1 MNTKEKKIRIAIDGP
16 SGAGKSTIAKAV
28 AARLDIDYIDTG
40 AMYRAVGYKMIS
52 EGISVADSDRERL
65 KNMLERTEID
75 FCGGN
80 IILDGEIIND
90 RIRIPEVSKMAS
102 DCSALPE
109 VRNKLTTLQK
119 QIAAS
124 KSVIMDGR
132 DIGTNVIK
140 DAEFKFFMTASAEE
154 RAGRRHKELIEKGQD
169 ISYAQV
175 LVDIKTRDK
184 NDSTR
189 ALNPLRQA
197 DDAELLDTTGM
208 SIEDVIRFILSEV
221 EKSGTN

>member
-1 MNTKEKKIRIAIDGP
+1 
-16 SGAGKSTIAKAV
+16 
-28 AARLDIDYIDTG
+28 
-40 AMYRAVGYKMIS
+40 
-52 EGISVADSDRERL
+52 
-65 KNMLERTEID
+65 
-75 FCGGN
+75 
-80 IILDGEIIND
+80 
-90 RIRIPEVSKMAS
+90 
-102 DCSALPE
+102 
-109 VRNKLTTLQK
+109 
-119 QIAAS
+119 
-124 KSVIMDGR
+124 
-132 DIGTNVIK
+132 
-140 DAEFKFFMTASAEE
+140 MTASAEE

-175 LVDIKTRDK
+175 LADIKTRDK

>member
-109 VRNKLTTLQK
+109 VRSKLTTLQK

>member
-154 RAGRRHKELIEKGQD
+154 RAGRK
-169 ISYAQV
+169 A
-175 LVDIKTRDK
+175 
-184 NDSTR
+184 
-189 ALNPLRQA
+189 
-197 DDAELLDTTGM
+197 
-208 SIEDVIRFILSEV
+208 
-221 EKSGTN
+221 

>member
-1 MNTKEKKIRIAIDGP
+1 
-16 SGAGKSTIAKAV
+16 
-28 AARLDIDYIDTG
+28 
-40 AMYRAVGYKMIS
+40 
-52 EGISVADSDRERL
+52 
-65 KNMLERTEID
+65 
-75 FCGGN
+75 
-80 IILDGEIIND
+80 
-90 RIRIPEVSKMAS
+90 MAS
-102 DCSALPE
+102 DCSALLE
-109 VRNKLTTLQK
+109 VRSKLTTLQK

-175 LVDIKTRDK
+175 LADIKTRDK

>member
-1 MNTKEKKIRIAIDGP
+1 
-16 SGAGKSTIAKAV
+16 
-28 AARLDIDYIDTG
+28 
-40 AMYRAVGYKMIS
+40 
-52 EGISVADSDRERL
+52 
-65 KNMLERTEID
+65 
-75 FCGGN
+75 
-80 IILDGEIIND
+80 
-90 RIRIPEVSKMAS
+90 MAS

-109 VRNKLTTLQK
+109 VRSKLTTLQK

-175 LVDIKTRDK
+175 LADIKTRDK

>member
-28 AARLDIDYIDTG
+28 AAKLDIDYIDTG

-90 RIRIPEVSKMAS
+90 RIR
-102 DCSALPE
+102 
-109 VRNKLTTLQK
+109 TTLQK

-175 LVDIKTRDK
+175 LADIKTRDK

>member
-90 RIRIPEVSKMAS
+90 RIRTPEVSKMAS

-109 VRNKLTTLQK
+109 VRSKLTTLQK

>member
-1 MNTKEKKIRIAIDGP
+1 
-16 SGAGKSTIAKAV
+16 
-28 AARLDIDYIDTG
+28 
-40 AMYRAVGYKMIS
+40 
-52 EGISVADSDRERL
+52 
-65 KNMLERTEID
+65 
-75 FCGGN
+75 
-80 IILDGEIIND
+80 
-90 RIRIPEVSKMAS
+90 MAS

-109 VRNKLTTLQK
+109 VRSKLTTLQK